1 MIHNMPFF
9 KFNNIKI
16 SGVAAA
22 VPTEI
27 VEVETFGDRFGADYV
42 AKFMEST
49 GVREFRRTKLHQTA
63 SDLCYVAAEK
73 IITNK
78 RINRDE
84 IGLLV
89 FMAHSTDYRR
99 PATACVL
106 HKRLQLQKNCAAFDI
121 SLGCSAFVY
130 GLQVVASMMASSDI
144 TKALLLVGESL
155 TKMVNPLDKSVAMLF
170 GDGGGA
176 VLLEK
181 NDELNEIQGLI
192 KTDGIGYRA
201 IIAPAGGFRN
211 INATTEDFLWPDG
224 NVRSLYNTIMQG
236 EDVFAFTIS
245 AVPRTVKEFLERT
258 GTTIDNYDCLAF
270 HQANQFIHKMLCKKL
285 KVDVMKMPLCL
296 DRFGNPSAPA
306 IPMVICDTYGSFNE
320 AKSVKFLMCGFGVG
334 LSWGVCSATI
344 DAKDIYPI
352 VETDEIFEE
361 GFINRPED
369 LQK

>member
-1 MIHNMPFF
+1 MPFF

-16 SGVAAA
+16 SGIAAA

-27 VEVETFGDRFGADYV
+27 VKVDSFGEKFGSEYV

-49 GVREFRRTKLHQTA
+49 GVREFRRTKPHQTA
-63 SDLCYVAAEK
+63 SDLCCAAAEK
-73 IITNK
+73 IITAK
-78 RINRDE
+78 GINRDE
-84 IGLLV
+84 IGLLIFV
-89 FMAHSTDYRR
+89 AHSTDYRR

-106 HKRLQLQKNCAAFDI
+106 HKRLGLPKECAAFDVA
-121 SLGCSAFVY
+121 LGCSAFVY
-130 GLQVVASMMASSDI
+130 GLQTAASMMASSDI
-144 TKALLLVGESL
+144 NNALLLVGESL
-155 TKMVNPLDKSVAMLF
+155 TKMVNPKDKSVAMLF

-181 NDELNEIQGLI
+181 TDEPAEIQGLI
-192 KTDGIGYRA
+192 KTDGTGYRA

-211 INATTEDFLWPDG
+211 IDATTHDFVWPDG
-224 NVRSLYNTIMQG
+224 NVRNLYNTTMQG

-245 AVPRTVKEFLERT
+245 AVPRTIKEFLERT
-258 GTTIDNYDCLAF
+258 GTTVADYDCLAF

-285 KVDVMKMPLCL
+285 KADMAKMPLCL

-306 IPMVICDTYGSFNE
+306 IPMVICDSYGSRNE

-344 DAKDIYPI
+344 DVNDIYPI
-352 VETDEIFEE
+352 LETDEIFEE
-361 GFINRPED
+361 GIINCPED
-369 LQK
+369 FQK